1 AQGTIP
7 QHSVYA
13 PPQASID
20 ASGFDPYSDPFSPQD
35 PSLLPQ
41 TDPFAYPG
49 QAPVDP
55 SLQNGPLYER
65 FQVVQQVKFEYTMLA
80 ADVGD
85 AGGRLGLDEI
95 ELSTT
100 FGLPTTPGGAPLLI
114 TPGFAIQW
122 WDGPPGS
129 LVPPIDFPARTY
141 S

>member
-1 AQGTIP
+1 MRQTVWSLVMMVAALAAVCLAPATASAQTIP
-7 QHSVYA
+7 QDSVYA

-80 ADVGD
+80 ANVGD
-85 AGGRLGLDEI
+85 AGGR
-95 ELSTT
+95 
-100 FGLPTTPGGAPLLI
+100 
-114 TPGFAIQW
+114 
-122 WDGPPGS
+122 
-129 LVPPIDFPARTY
+129 
-141 S
+141 